1 MNRKFVKENKTLVK
15 EFIGALI
22 SKIVAGGIDRSIERK
37 MKKDPEFRKA
47 VTKLRVDYKELDKR
61 LKKAKRDNPDFYNDI
76 KDLVA

>member
-22 SKIVAGGIDRSIERK
+22 SKIVAGSVNRSIEKK
-37 MKKDPEFRKA
+37 MKKDPVFNKA
-47 VTKLRVDYKELDKR
+47 VTKLRVEYKELKKKLNK
-61 LKKAKRDNPDFYNDI
+61 LKKDDPKFYNDI